1 MWRGTHQIAEQ
12 RRNKCRSISFPC
24 SGGRVESTCA
34 PNIVPI
40 LPAPAAVPEQRQRSM
55 LEYHRLERRAD
66 RQRMSADYRR
76 LTYALLLSLVLH
88 ALMLALTFGGE
99 GRWLL
104 NFSFPWKDRRTN
116 EPDLRVVVAPPLVTP
131 AATPTAPIVGPSPQ
145 ASVEQ
150 PGTGAPALAPSASG
164 TPTLAP
170 SSAASRPEPPTPP
183 ANAKIDGATGATTA
197 QTPARGDLSGD
208 TAPSPVSAPSVIAV
222 EPTDD
227 PTWVVPPSRA
237 MPSPDI
243 VAAPSVSIPETPM
256 PSLRDAGNA
265 ARARTDQVSRER
277 ALELAK
283 VDQAKQEA
291 QRQAEQ
297 LEAARQETA
306 QQDAARREA
315 MRAENARLEAERLE
329 AARSVAELQETA
341 RQVAVRREAALIE
354 AAKAEAAKLETARA
368 EAAKAE
374 TARIEAAKVE
384 AARADATKVEAAQI
398 DAAKVEAARVEAVK
412 VEAARDEVAK
422 VEAARVEAARV
433 ETARVEAAKV
443 EAARVETA
451 KFETARL
458 EAAKAETARVEAA
471 KVEAARVEA
480 TKVEAARIEAAKV
493 EAARVDAAKAETA
506 RVETA
511 KIETAKVDVAQD
523 AAATREARLRAIGR
537 QLDAEAALREPATA
551 AARLLP
557 SGSSARRY
565 RLFGRTDPNAEV
577 ILYAEAWARKIQ
589 LNLTFDMVR
598 EAAKQ
603 PHTDPLVTVSIRSDG
618 AVESVT
624 IVKSSG
630 VPALDEAIRR
640 VVYSQTPYEAF
651 TPGMAR
657 EMDVIEIRRSWY
669 FDMAIRL
676 Y

>member
-1 MWRGTHQIAEQ
+1 
-12 RRNKCRSISFPC
+12 
-24 SGGRVESTCA
+24 
-34 PNIVPI
+34 
-40 LPAPAAVPEQRQRSM
+40 M

-150 PGTGAPALAPSASG
+150 PGTGLPALAPSASG

-329 AARSVAELQETA
+329 AARSVAELQEMA

-384 AARADATKVEAAQI
+384 AARADATKVQAAQI

-433 ETARVEAAKV
+433 EAAKV
-443 EAARVETA
+443 EAARVES
-451 KFETARL
+451 
-458 EAAKAETARVEAA
+458 
-471 KVEAARVEA
+471 
-480 TKVEAARIEAAKV
+480 AKV

-618 AVESVT
+618 AVEAVT